1 MRDLKNK
8 LTSGKNTKN
17 IKNRKGKSFGYQVLG
32 FGAGGGAAFAPLVA
46 TGGTITESG
55 DFKIHTF
62 TGPGTFEVTEEGTLN
77 EVEYMIVAG
86 GGGYGFGYGS
96 GGGGGGYRAAGC
108 GPAPLQAPNQP
119 VSVTS
124 YPISIGAGG
133 AGAVFPG
140 SPSAFS
146 PGSQGGTTSAFSLS
160 SAGGGG
166 GAGGPTGGYGQSGGS
181 GGGSSA
187 GTPGAARAGGAGN
200 TPPVSPPQ
208 GTPGATGGNST
219 CGPGTEQEQGGGAVS
234 AGGPTRIQNG
244 APNSINGT
252 DTMYS
257 TGGKSFTAQPN
268 TPSNP
273 VSNRP
278 NSGFGQSGSQGQP
291 GDAGIVIIRYR
302 LVAE

>member
-8 LTSGKNTKN
+8 LTSSKNTKN
-17 IKNRKGKSFGYQVLG
+17 IQNRKGKSFGYQVLG
-32 FGAGGGAAFAPLVA
+32 FGSGGAAFAPLVA
-46 TGGTITESG
+46 TGGTITTSG
-55 DFKIHTF
+55 DYKIHTF
-62 TGPGTFEVTEEGTLN
+62 TSPGTFQVTEEGTLN

-86 GGGYGFGYGS
+86 GGGYGYGYGS

-140 SPSAFS
+140 SPSGFS
-146 PGSQGGTTSAFSLS
+146 PGSRGGTTTALSLT
-160 SAGGGG
+160 ATGGGG
-166 GAGGPTGGYGQSGGS
+166 GAGGPTGGNGQPGGS
-181 GGGSSA
+181 GGGSSD
-187 GTPGAARAGGAGN
+187 GTPGGERAGGTGN
-200 TPPVSPPQ
+200 SPPVSPPQ
-208 GTPGATGGNST
+208 GNPGAPGNT
-219 CGPGTEQEQGGGAVS
+219 NAGPGTEQQQGGGAVS
-234 AGGPTRIQNG
+234 AGSFPRVQNG

-257 TGGKSFTAQPN
+257 TGGKSFTAYPN

-302 LVAE
+302 LVA